1 MKNKNHVFSVPKI
14 KSLYHIVI
22 QKSFQEL
29 RCTVK
34 ILTIFEKDTSHK
46 TEEGED
52 TVEKQEKKTKR
63 KPLLYMLQKIS
74 FATPHWERCDK
85 HLIKSSKHFTTILV
99 KQCTLLKRE
108 RMLPWL
114 LSKNKTF
121 MSHSRHSFHKYTLLN
136 NSHDSTVASCLSH
149 SRQYN

>member
-1 MKNKNHVFSVPKI
+1 M
-14 KSLYHIVI
+14 
-22 QKSFQEL
+22 
-29 RCTVK
+29 
-34 ILTIFEKDTSHK
+34 
-46 TEEGED
+46 
-52 TVEKQEKKTKR
+52 EKQEKKTKR

-108 RMLPWL
+108 RMLRWL

-121 MSHSRHSFHKYTLLN
+121 MPHSRHSFHKYTLLN

-149 SRQYN
+149 SRHSTTEEKFHEEERSIHYKERAEQSSVRY